1 MNAYGMKVG
10 LIGAGR
16 WAGVHRDAL
25 NQLGVEIAGVLVSS
39 DSSVT
44 RVQNNWQL
52 PATTDLHAFLDYNP
66 DAVIVVSPNYLH
78 AQHSLAMLQAGK
90 HVLVEKP
97 MALTAS
103 DCDAMIAAAE
113 ASNVVLGV
121 GLEMRVFTLFRAV
134 KDLLDNELG
143 TPLHVQLDLTR
154 RPYRAGA
161 GGWKSDPDK
170 LGNAILEE
178 PIHYLDLARWYLLPH
193 GEPVRLQAWA
203 NSRTGR
209 EMFNENLD
217 IRLEYNSGAYAFV
230 TRSIAAFEHA
240 VRLRVITEKGSLL
253 AHWYGS
259 MDADTNPQVSLRYFD
274 GDTVHQPAITPHTG
288 HAFDVP
294 KQTEAFL
301 AAMTGDGKVA
311 VDGQDGKAAVVL
323 CNAVVDAFKS
333 RTSIDLVSS

>member
-1 MNAYGMKVG
+1 MKVG

-25 NQLGVEIAGVLVSS
+25 NQLALNQSGVDIAGVLVSS
-39 DSSVT
+39 DNSVA
-44 RVQNNWQL
+44 RVQNDWQL
-52 PATTDLHAFLDYNP
+52 PATTDLQTFLGYDP

-78 AQHSLAMLQAGK
+78 AKHSLAVLEAGK

-97 MALTAS
+97 MALTAH
-103 DCDAMIAAAE
+103 DCDAMITAAE
-113 ASNVVLGV
+113 ANNVVLAV

-134 KDLLDNELG
+134 KDVLDNELG
-143 TPLHVQLDLTR
+143 APLHVQLDLTR

-161 GGWKSDPDK
+161 GGWKSDPNK

-178 PIHYLDLARWYLLPH
+178 PIHYLDLARWYLSPH

-217 IRLEYNSGAYAFV
+217 VKLEYDSGAYAFV

-240 VRLRVITEKGSLL
+240 VRLRIITEKGSLL

-259 MDADTNPQVSLRYFD
+259 MDADTDPQVSLRYHD
-274 GDTVHQPAITPHTG
+274 GNTVHQPDIIPHTG

-294 KQTEAFL
+294 KQTKAFL
-301 AAMTGDGKVA
+301 AAVRGEGEVA
-311 VDGQDGKAAVVL
+311 VNGQDGKAAVIL
-323 CNAVVDAFKS
+323 CSAVVEALKRQHS
-333 RTSIDLVSS
+333 VDLTPS

>member
-1 MNAYGMKVG
+1 MKVG

-25 NQLGVEIAGVLVSS
+25 QQLGVDITGVLVSS
-39 DSSVT
+39 ESSVA
-44 RVQNNWQL
+44 RVQTDWQH
-52 PATTDLHAFLDYNP
+52 PATTDMATFLGFDP

-78 AQHSLAMLQAGK
+78 AKHSLAVLEAGK

-103 DCDAMIAAAE
+103 DCDAMITAAQA
-113 ASNVVLGV
+113 NHVVLAV

-134 KDLLDNELG
+134 KDLLEADLG

-161 GGWKSDPDK
+161 GGWKSDPEK

-178 PIHYLDLARWYLLPH
+178 PIHYLDLARWYLSPH
-193 GEPVRLQAWA
+193 GEPMRLQAWA
-203 NSRTGR
+203 NSRSGR

-217 IRLEYNSGAYAFV
+217 VRLEYNSGAYAFV

-253 AHWYGS
+253 AHWYGN
-259 MDADTNPQVSLRYFD
+259 MDADTNPQVSLRYHD
-274 GDTVHQPAITPHTG
+274 GETIHQPDITPHTG

-301 AAMTGDGKVA
+301 AAIAGHGSVA

-323 CNAVVDAFKS
+323 SNAVVKALES
-333 RTSIDLVSS
+333 QQPIELALI

>member
-1 MNAYGMKVG
+1 MKVG

-25 NQLGVEIAGVLVSS
+25 NHLGVDIAGVLVSS
-39 DSSVT
+39 DTSVS
-44 RVQNNWQL
+44 RVQTDWQL
-52 PATTDLHAFLDYNP
+52 PATTALDTFLNYDP

-78 AQHSLAMLQAGK
+78 AQHSLAMLKAGK

-103 DCDAMIAAAE
+103 DCDAMIAAAKT
-113 ASNVVLGV
+113 SNVVLAV

-134 KDLLDNELG
+134 KDILDNDVGDNDLG

-161 GGWKSDPDK
+161 GGWKSDPHK

-178 PIHYLDLARWYLLPH
+178 PIHYLDLARWYLSPH

-217 IRLEYNSGAYAFV
+217 VKLEYDSGAYALV

-240 VRLRVITEKGSLL
+240 VRLRVSTVKGSLL

-259 MDADTNPQVSLRYFD
+259 MDADTNPHVSLRYHD
-274 GDTVHQPAITPHTG
+274 GTTLYQPDITPHTG

-301 AAMTGDGKVA
+301 AAIRGDGKVA

-323 CNAVVDAFKS
+323 CNAVVDALKS
-333 RTSIDLVSS
+333 HHSIDLARA